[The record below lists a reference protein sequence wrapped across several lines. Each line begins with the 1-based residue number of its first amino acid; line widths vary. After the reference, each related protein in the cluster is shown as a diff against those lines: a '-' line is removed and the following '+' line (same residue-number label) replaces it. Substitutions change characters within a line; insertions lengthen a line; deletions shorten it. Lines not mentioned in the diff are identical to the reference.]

1 MHDRERR
8 RGFRFTL
15 KQNIFL
21 ALGSEGSA
29 FPALMKNFSSGG
41 AFLYC
46 DQSIRHEE
54 RVGLIVE
61 LPPEVTGGTSRRVWC
76 LGEDV
81 TSGKFGI
88 AIGFQRSQVLAD
100 AELGMCDC
108 RRNWRSGCRTRGA
121 V

>member
-1 MHDRERR
+1 MHDPERR

-21 ALGSEGSA
+21 ALGSEGPTV
-29 FPALMKNFSSGG
+29 PALMKNFSSGG

-61 LPPEVTGGTSRRVWC
+61 LPPEVTGGTRRRRLC
-76 LGEDV
+76 LGKGLPVGEEH
-81 TSGKFGI
+81 TNGKVGI
-88 AIGFQRSQVLAD
+88 ALRLQRP
-100 AELGMCDC
+100 
-108 RRNWRSGCRTRGA
+108 
-121 V
+121 